1 MKSHVSHTG
10 RQAKPGNRK
19 ILVVANEIIEGQT
32 LRQTIG
38 LQVGD
43 EQRAEVR
50 VIEPGST
57 SPAARGVRSMR
68 WRRRSA
74 PG

>member
-1 MKSHVSHTG
+1 MKRQVSPTDG
-10 RQAKPGNRK
+10 QAKPGNRK

-32 LRQTIG
+32 RQAIG

-50 VIEPGST
+50 VIARGTT
-57 SPAARGVRSMR
+57 SPAARGVRSI
-68 WRRRSA
+68 A
-74 PG
+74 LAG

>member
-1 MKSHVSHTG
+1 MKSQVNHTG

-19 ILVVANEIIEGQT
+19 ILVVADEIIEGQT
-32 LRQTIG
+32 LRQAIG

-50 VIEPGST
+50 VVAPGTT
-57 SPAARGVRSMR
+57 SPAARAVRSMR

-74 PG
+74 RG